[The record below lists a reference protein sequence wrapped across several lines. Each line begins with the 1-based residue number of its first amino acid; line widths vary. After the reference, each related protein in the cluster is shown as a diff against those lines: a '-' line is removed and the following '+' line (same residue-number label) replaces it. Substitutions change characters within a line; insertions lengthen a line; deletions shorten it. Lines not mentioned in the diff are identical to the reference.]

1 MCCGAANNKLKI
13 CNVLTGTRLD
23 TRSVCPAS
31 QDTHLR
37 DYGLIPKDVFILNQI
52 KNGCTNYQE
61 RNLLLIACMIYSS
74 MNSSILREARMAN
87 MILCIDIILHEHST
101 VVQLNR
107 LSLCRLSPFLL
118 YPPASLYCYSE
129 RCTCASLF
137 SNRPEQGEDVKS

>member
-23 TRSVCPAS
+23 TRSLCPAS

-61 RNLLLIACMIYSS
+61 RNLLLITCMIYSS
-74 MNSSILREARMAN
+74 MNSSILREARMVN

-118 YPPASLYCYSE
+118 FPPASLYCCSE
-129 RCTCASLF
+129 ECACVLYFLTVQS
-137 SNRPEQGEDVKS
+137 RGKT